1 LTVKALNQA
10 RLEAN
15 VRAYG
20 ETKHQ
25 KKWPS
30 PYAMA
35 CGVLLLLSLL
45 KYVYHPLRWFA
56 IGAVA
61 VGILPICLKAVA
73 SLRNFRLDT
82 NVLMLI
88 AGNLIFPSFF
98 STYMNS
104 MDYTWIL
111 QW

>member
-15 VRAYG
+15 IRAYG

-88 AGNLIFPSFF
+88 AGNLIFPFF
-98 STYMNS
+98 FPTYMNS